1 MIYVGIDPGKSGSV
15 ALLNDVGTIVD
26 VLRNEMPLYE
36 LATKIASAVRGF
48 HATALIEKVNAM
60 PKQGVSSTFKF
71 GESFGQLQGVI
82 AACGIP
88 CEFVLP
94 RRWQQKM
101 GCLSGGDKNVT
112 KARAMAIWPMQKITH
127 KEADALLIAEYYR
140 RLRTGTLE

>member
-15 ALLNDVGTIVD
+15 AMLNEFGTVICVI
-26 VLRNEMPLYE
+26 RNELPLSE
-36 LATKIASAVRGF
+36 IATKIAHAVRGF

-82 AACGIP
+82 ATCGIP
-88 CEFVLP
+88 FEFVLP

-112 KARAMAIWPMQKITH
+112 KARAMALWPNQKITH
-127 KEADALLIAEYYR
+127 KESDALLIAEYYR